1 MAREYRHLQMYEEE
15 ILELRE
21 QGLTQREIAARF
33 GVSYEKMHDFFKRYN
48 RKQRQLA
55 AGIEIRPKGRPPKD
69 GAKLPP
75 SVQQL
80 SKVSQSQYELASK
93 ERYIKHLEMENKLMR
108 DFLSLTGKE

>member
-1 MAREYRHLQMYEEE
+1 MAREYRHLQMYEKE

-55 AGIEIRPKGRPPKD
+55 AGIEIRPKRQT
-69 GAKLPP
+69 AKRWCKAAAVR
-75 SVQQL
+75 SAI
-80 SKVSQSQYELASK
+80 KQSFTITIRTCKQREIY
-93 ERYIKHLEMENKLMR
+93 
-108 DFLSLTGKE
+108 

>member
-69 GAKLPP
+69 YEVTENMKIKELKYIIARKD
-75 SVQQL
+75 
-80 SKVSQSQYELASK
+80 SK
-93 ERYIKHLEMENKLMR
+93 IKRLEMENELMR
-108 DFLSLTGKE
+108 DFLSLTERK

>member
-21 QGLTQREIAARF
+21 QGLTQREIAVRF

-55 AGIEIRPKGRPPKD
+55 AGIEIRPKCRPPKD
-69 GAKLPP
+69 SAKLRPF
-75 SVQQL
+75 S
-80 SKVSQSQYELASK
+80 
-93 ERYIKHLEMENKLMR
+93 N
-108 DFLSLTGKE
+108 